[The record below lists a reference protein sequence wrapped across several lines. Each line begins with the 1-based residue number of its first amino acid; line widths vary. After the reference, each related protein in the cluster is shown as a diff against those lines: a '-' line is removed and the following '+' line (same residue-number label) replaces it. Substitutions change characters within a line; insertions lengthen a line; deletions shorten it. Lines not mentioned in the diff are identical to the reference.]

1 VVAAGTPEEVATV
14 ETSHTGWFL
23 RKALGKMLDP
33 SVLGALQES
42 P

>member
-1 VVAAGTPEEVATV
+1 VVEAGTPEEVDAI

-23 RKALGKMLDP
+23 RKALTP
-33 SVLGALQES
+33 STVGAVLES